1 MALSDIG
8 IDIDTDPASTLR
20 LMDQIDV
27 LTMDPRRR
35 RLLMRKI
42 GKSVIKDTRLHIKKQ
57 QTVTGKKMEPRAK
70 KRVRRKL
77 LSKMGKGLVT
87 KFTPDNREGVVTWKN
102 PGHAMVASRHQHGV
116 PESFG
121 SVKAKKMYGTPDYK
135 KPATPRQAA
144 SLIKAGYRARVAR
157 KRGKGKAV
165 LKRVSKKWI
174 QDNLTLGQAGL
185 ILRLLRTG
193 ETKGPQRWAIKVPE
207 RPFLGVTPKD
217 ANVYLTAMATQA
229 LQELRKA

>member
-20 LMDQIDV
+20 LMDQIDL
-27 LTMDPRRR
+27 LTMSPRRR
-35 RLLMRKI
+35 RLLMRKV
-42 GKSVIKDTRLHIKKQ
+42 GKGVIKDARLNIKKQ
-57 QTVTGKKMEPRAK
+57 QTVAGTAMKPRKKN
-70 KRVRRKL
+70 RVRRKL
-77 LSKMGKGLVT
+77 LSKMGKGLMT
-87 KFTPDNREGVVTWKN
+87 KFPAGDREGIVTWKN
-102 PGHAMVASRHQHGV
+102 PGHAIVASRHQHGV

-121 SVKAKKMYGTPDYK
+121 SIKAKKMYGTPDYK

-144 SLIKAGYRARVAR
+144 SLIKEGYRARVAR

-193 ETKGPQRWAIKVPE
+193 ETKGPQRWTIKVPE
-207 RPFLGVTPKD
+207 RPFLGVTPKQ
-217 ANVYLTAMATQA
+217 ANVYLTAMARAA